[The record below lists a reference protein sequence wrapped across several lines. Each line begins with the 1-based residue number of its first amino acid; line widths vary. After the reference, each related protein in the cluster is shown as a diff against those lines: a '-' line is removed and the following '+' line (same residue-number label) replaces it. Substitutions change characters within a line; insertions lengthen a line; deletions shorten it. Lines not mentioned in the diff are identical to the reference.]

1 VVGLCAR
8 RPQIGGFQTPGLVH
22 ELFLRPL
29 TYDAPI
35 RNDRD
40 VAAQPLHFFEI
51 VGRQEDRLAVAIH
64 LLQIA
69 PQIPAQFDVD
79 PGGWLVED
87 QQFRIVDHRASQND
101 AALETAG
108 EFPETFLRVLGPDPY
123 CVVYV
128 QPSRRPAD
136 GRYGENPN
144 RLYKHLQLQVI
155 LKPPPADI
163 QNIYLES
170 IRAIGIKLAEHD
182 IRFEEDNWES
192 PTLGAW
198 GIGWQVLLDG
208 LEITQFTYFQQCGGI
223 DLDPVSVELTYG
235 LDRIAAYLQN
245 VDNVFDLR
253 WSRNRSYGEVRLAE
267 EQQFSAYSFDY
278 ADPEITRKLFDL
290 HEREANALLEAFAHA
305 DEEGKRRF
313 PVLAAYDQCLKCSH
327 LFNVLDSRGVIS
339 VTERATLIGRVR
351 QIAIRIAK
359 AYLIQRELYGNS
371 TSGEAGQVSA

>member
-1 VVGLCAR
+1 VKTKVKHEKATGPDFQDLILELERFWADRGCVLQQPYDVEVG
-8 RPQIGGFQTPGLVH
+8 
-22 ELFLRPL
+22 
-29 TYDAPI
+29 
-35 RNDRD
+35 
-40 VAAQPLHFFEI
+40 
-51 VGRQEDRLAVAIH
+51 
-64 LLQIA
+64 
-69 PQIPAQFDVD
+69 
-79 PGGWLVED
+79 
-87 QQFRIVDHRASQND
+87 
-101 AALETAG
+101 AG
-108 EFPETFLRVLGPDPY
+108 TMHPETFLRVLGPEPY
-123 CVVYV
+123 RVAYV

-144 RLYKHLQLQVI
+144 RLYKHHQLQVI

-170 IRAIGIKLAEHD
+170 IRAIGIKLSEHD

-253 WSRNRSYGEVRLAE
+253 WSNDRRYGEVRLAE
-267 EQQFSAYSFDY
+267 EQQFSSYSFDY
-278 ADPEITRKLFDL
+278 ANPEITRELFGL
-290 HEREANALLEAFAHA
+290 HEREAKLLLDAFDHA
-305 DEEGKRRF
+305 RGEEKQRF
-313 PVLAAYDQCLKCSH
+313 PILAAYDQCLKCSH

-339 VTERATLIGRVR
+339 VTERVTLIGRIR
-351 QIAIRIAK
+351 QIACRIAR
-359 AYLIQRELYGNS
+359 AYLLQKSVALTG
-371 TSGEAGQVSA
+371 GQGDAEEVSA